1 MSLYPAWV
9 AACKTLKPQV
19 QGDCGVYSFWYA
31 TVLLRQIGKAGH
43 PVTYP
48 RACHQKWYQ
57 RGTTI
62 RKAAKGVGSAQGE
75 LMSADEAVAVV
86 EGFKYTAS
94 VYPNL
99 TQTRA
104 EFITAALNAR
114 RPVMFAYICGNDGP
128 VTVATAVGT
137 SGTDYGPHWSL
148 LIDEHDDKYT
158 YLNPHDP
165 NTPVTKTKLRVL
177 ASNAEVDRVKYV
189 RYWSKPKSHGLAMYG
204 DTPPPTGK
212 FYDIGGPE
220 RQTLNNVLIAVS

>member
-1 MSLYPAWV
+1 MSLYSAWI
-9 AACKTLKPQV
+9 AASKTLKPQV

-31 TVLLRQIGKAGH
+31 TVLLRQLGKAGH

-75 LMSADEAVAVV
+75 LLSVAEVTAVV
-86 EGFKYTAS
+86 EGFKYTAT
-94 VYPNL
+94 VCPNDEDA
-99 TQTRA
+99 R
-104 EFITAALNAR
+104 EGFITTSLNAN
-114 RPVMFAYICGNDGP
+114 RPIMFAYICGNGP
-128 VTVATAVGT
+128 VTVATATGT
-137 SGTDYGPHWSL
+137 EGVDYGPHWSL
-148 LIDEHDDKYT
+148 LIDEHDDQYT

-165 NTPVTKTKLRVL
+165 NKPVTCPKVQLL

-189 RYWSKPKSHGLAMYG
+189 RYWRKPKSHGLEMHG
-204 DTPPPTGK
+204 NTQPTTGK